1 MATGSRGSTRPGFAR
16 IRSAK
21 QMEDVRLMPVTG
33 TEAIQARE
41 LWDERQGGRIV
52 FAFAT
57 HFADLTTWEYARR
70 LRKEMAKLQQAD
82 VKLVFVGIGR
92 VEQAKLFCQAC
103 GFEQGDVYCDP
114 NGENY
119 RLLGFKRGFAPE
131 ANVSGYLKLLAMLA
145 GLGSPGTIPEVLRGY
160 LGDKDAQP
168 WFTEDE
174 TLGKLFNSV
183 GKGYQR
189 PFELA
194 TVRLQNMVSVLSR
207 WKELCPDD
215 DRLLTQLG
223 GTLAFKG
230 DELVYRFDD
239 QGILVYAD
247 VDELIQ
253 KVTT

>member
-1 MATGSRGSTRPGFAR
+1 
-16 IRSAK
+16 
-21 QMEDVRLMPVTG
+21 MEDVRLMPATG

-145 GLGSPGTIPEVLRGY
+145 GLGSP
-160 LGDKDAQP
+160 
-168 WFTEDE
+168 
-174 TLGKLFNSV
+174 
-183 GKGYQR
+183 
-189 PFELA
+189 
-194 TVRLQNMVSVLSR
+194 VRLQNMVSVLSR